1 MRNIKK
7 VFLDVVANEDV
18 NLSLYPGEIC
28 GLLGENGAGKTTL
41 MNVLFGYYGIDGGE
55 IYVEGERRHFRSP
68 LDAIRC
74 GIGMV
79 HQHFTLVPAQT
90 VLENVIVGG
99 PRETFFLDLAGARRK
114 LLALQERFGL
124 YVDPDAKVWSLP
136 VGGKQKVEILKAL
149 YRDARILILDEPT
162 AVLSP
167 PETKELF
174 ATLRTL
180 ASEGCSIVFI
190 SHKLYEVSEIC
201 DRVLVLRHGRVMAE
215 RKIEETD
222 ASEMANLMVGRSLD
236 ERKIAPS
243 AGKRSEAPILEVRGL
258 SAYNDKGVCAVD
270 DLSFDVY
277 GGEVLGIAGVSG
289 NGQRELAEILFGTKV
304 PSAGEVV
311 MNKET
316 LPDGRPY
323 SRIEAGMARVP
334 EDRMTTGLLLEL
346 SIEDNLILENHGRFR
361 SGRLLDHRAIAEY
374 SDRAIREF
382 GVKTP
387 SRKLLA
393 QCLSGGN
400 LQKLILAREI
410 SSLPSLMVAAQPT
423 RGLDVGAVEYIHGRI
438 REVRDAGAAVL
449 LISEDLD
456 EVFALSDR
464 IAVMYNGSFMGIVS
478 IEEARRERIG
488 LWMSGVRE
496 RCA

>member
-1 MRNIKK
+1 
-7 VFLDVVANEDV
+7 
-18 NLSLYPGEIC
+18 
-28 GLLGENGAGKTTL
+28 
-41 MNVLFGYYGIDGGE
+41 
-55 IYVEGERRHFRSP
+55 
-68 LDAIRC
+68 
-74 GIGMV
+74 
-79 HQHFTLVPAQT
+79 
-90 VLENVIVGG
+90 
-99 PRETFFLDLAGARRK
+99 
-114 LLALQERFGL
+114 
-124 YVDPDAKVWSLP
+124 
-136 VGGKQKVEILKAL
+136 
-149 YRDARILILDEPT
+149 
-162 AVLSP
+162 
-167 PETKELF
+167 
-174 ATLRTL
+174 
-180 ASEGCSIVFI
+180 
-190 SHKLYEVSEIC
+190 
-201 DRVLVLRHGRVMAE
+201 
-215 RKIEETD
+215 
-222 ASEMANLMVGRSLD
+222 
-236 ERKIAPS
+236 
-243 AGKRSEAPILEVRGL
+243 
-258 SAYNDKGVCAVD
+258 
-270 DLSFDVY
+270 
-277 GGEVLGIAGVSG
+277 
-289 NGQRELAEILFGTKV
+289 
-304 PSAGEVV
+304 
-311 MNKET
+311 
-316 LPDGRPY
+316 
-323 SRIEAGMARVP
+323 
-334 EDRMTTGLLLEL
+334 MTTGLLLEL

-410 SSLPSLMVAAQPT
+410 SSSPSLMVAAQPT